1 VLILG
6 ERHLRKVLAEYARH
20 YRAGTTITPMP
31 GTPPAR
37 QRSIVVPDARSES
50 PHPSWGAAGSS
61 FESWREPQLWRAVQV
76 PCTAP

>member
-37 QRSIVVPDARSES
+37 QRSIVAPITRRLPLQRIQMNEPNVPKVAARD
-50 PHPSWGAAGSS
+50 G
-61 FESWREPQLWRAVQV
+61 
-76 PCTAP
+76 